1 MRSIT
6 VTIGVFLAVVGVSTG
21 IWSARYASWIRR
33 RPLPEDPIARRLQD
47 MKQGADRQ
55 AGRPL
60 QAADGTPI
68 SLGPGVE
75 LRPQIAEKG
84 PFPKAVVGN
93 DVYGFGRMSINEEKK
108 HTFRI
113 ENKGQ
118 VPLVLA
124 KGPTECK
131 CIISNLS
138 KHEVAPADLPKLT

>member
-1 MRSIT
+1 MRFDRHLVRTIRLLDTPAT
-6 VTIGVFLAVVGVSTG
+6 VARGSHRPQATG
-21 IWSARYASWIRR
+21 H
-33 RPLPEDPIARRLQD
+33 E
-47 MKQGADRQ
+47 QGADRQ

-131 CIISNLS
+131 CISAISPSMRLRQ
-138 KHEVAPADLPKLT
+138 VDLPKLT